1 MTPGRLISPLPR
13 WFLWQNNS
21 TKTDKKMAEI
31 RSTLEMVLERAARME
46 ASASSELILQEKEK
60 EGMRL
65 AAGFLRGEQVDL
77 PAALAKCPA
86 TERPHVKKGMVT
98 ALLRNIV
105 LPRTATEAPAAE
117 KAMQALMEIG
127 RDKGDLVQVFTE
139 MKSILDRYLT
149 HKEQLKKQLEEQ
161 FAQQMMLMEKNL
173 AQQTG
178 MKMKLQPS
186 QHPKFAEEWQRI
198 QVELNDQYGRAVE
211 QYKEFIAKQ
220 LTAA

>member
-1 MTPGRLISPLPR
+1 
-13 WFLWQNNS
+13 
-21 TKTDKKMAEI
+21 MAEI

-46 ASASSELILQEKEK
+46 ARASTDVMQQEKEK

-65 AAGFLRGEQVDL
+65 AAGFLRGEQVEL
-77 PAALAKCPA
+77 AAALVKCPA
-86 TERPHVKKGMVT
+86 EAQPHVKKGMVT

-105 LPRTATEAPAAE
+105 LPRKADEAPAAA

-127 RDKGDLVQVFTE
+127 RDKGDLAQVFTE
-139 MKSILDRYLT
+139 MKSILDRYLS

-211 QYKEFIAKQ
+211 QYKEFIAKH

>member
-1 MTPGRLISPLPR
+1 M
-13 WFLWQNNS
+13 Q
-21 TKTDKKMAEI
+21 
-31 RSTLEMVLERAARME
+31 
-46 ASASSELILQEKEK
+46 QEKEK

-65 AAGFLRGEQVDL
+65 AAGYLRGEQVAL
-77 PAALAKCPA
+77 AAALVKCPA
-86 TERPHVKKGMVT
+86 EAQPHVKKGMVT

-105 LPRTATEAPAAE
+105 LPRKADEAPAAA

-127 RDKGDLVQVFTE
+127 RDKGDLAQVFTE
-139 MKSILDRYLT
+139 MKSILDRYLS

-211 QYKEFIAKQ
+211 QYKEFIAKH

>member
-1 MTPGRLISPLPR
+1 
-13 WFLWQNNS
+13 
-21 TKTDKKMAEI
+21 MAEI

-46 ASASSELILQEKEK
+46 AKATGDLVSQEKEK
-60 EGMRL
+60 DGMRL
-65 AAGFLRGEQVDL
+65 AAGYLRGEQVDL
-77 PAALAKCPA
+77 PAALEKCSA
-86 TERPHVKKGMVT
+86 AERPHVKKGMVT

-105 LPRTATEAPAAE
+105 LPRKEEEVPAGE

-127 RDKGDLVQVFTE
+127 RGNGELAQVFAE
-139 MKSILDRYLT
+139 MKSILERYLS

-161 FAQQMMLMEKNL
+161 FSQQMMMMEQNL

-186 QHPKFAEEWQRI
+186 QHPKFAEEWQRL
-198 QVELNDQYGRAVE
+198 QTDLNDQYGRAVE

-220 LTAA
+220 LGAA

>member
-1 MTPGRLISPLPR
+1 
-13 WFLWQNNS
+13 
-21 TKTDKKMAEI
+21 MAEI

-46 ASASSELILQEKEK
+46 ARASDDLILQEKEK

-65 AAGFLRGEQVDL
+65 AAGYLRGEQVEL
-77 PAALAKCPA
+77 SAALVKCSA
-86 TERPHVKKGMVT
+86 AERPHVKKGMVT

-105 LPRTATEAPAAE
+105 LPRKTDEAPAAK

-127 RDKGDLVQVFTE
+127 RDKGDLVPVFTE
-139 MKSILDRYLT
+139 MKSILDRYLS

-161 FAQQMMLMEKNL
+161 FAQQMMMMEKNL

-198 QVELNDQYGRAVE
+198 MVELNDQYGRAVE
-211 QYKEFIAKQ
+211 QYKEFIATH
-220 LTAA
+220 LNA

>member
-1 MTPGRLISPLPR
+1 
-13 WFLWQNNS
+13 
-21 TKTDKKMAEI
+21 MAEI

-46 ASASSELILQEKEK
+46 ARASNDVMQQEKEK

-65 AAGFLRGEQVDL
+65 AAGYLRGEQVAL
-77 PAALAKCPA
+77 AAALVKCPA
-86 TERPHVKKGMVT
+86 EAQPHVKKGMVT

-105 LPRTATEAPAAE
+105 LPRKADEAPAAA

-127 RDKGDLVQVFTE
+127 RDKGDLAQVFTE
-139 MKSILDRYLT
+139 MKSILDRYLS

-211 QYKEFIAKQ
+211 QYKEFIAKH

>member
-1 MTPGRLISPLPR
+1 
-13 WFLWQNNS
+13 
-21 TKTDKKMAEI
+21 MAEI

-46 ASASSELILQEKEK
+46 ARASNDVMQQEKEK

-65 AAGFLRGEQVDL
+65 AAGYLRGEQVEL
-77 PAALAKCPA
+77 AAALVKCPA
-86 TERPHVKKGMVT
+86 EAQPHVKKGMVT

-105 LPRTATEAPAAE
+105 LPRKADEAPAAA

-127 RDKGDLVQVFTE
+127 RDKGDLAQVFTE
-139 MKSILDRYLT
+139 MKSILDRYLS

-211 QYKEFIAKQ
+211 QYKEFIAKH

>member
-1 MTPGRLISPLPR
+1 
-13 WFLWQNNS
+13 
-21 TKTDKKMAEI
+21 MAEI

-46 ASASSELILQEKEK
+46 AKASADLGSQEKEK
-60 EGMRL
+60 DGMRL
-65 AAGFLRGEQVDL
+65 AAAYLRGEQVDL
-77 PAALAKCPA
+77 PGALAKCSA
-86 TERPHVKKGMVT
+86 EERPLLKKGMVT

-105 LPRTATEAPAAE
+105 LPRKADEAPAGE
-117 KAMQALMEIG
+117 KAMQALLEIG
-127 RDKGDLVQVFTE
+127 RSKGELVQVFTE
-139 MKSILDRYLT
+139 MKSILERYLS

-161 FAQQMMLMEKNL
+161 FAQQMQLMEKSL

-198 QVELNDQYGRAVE
+198 LVELNDQYGRAVE

>member
-1 MTPGRLISPLPR
+1 
-13 WFLWQNNS
+13 
-21 TKTDKKMAEI
+21 MAEI

-46 ASASSELILQEKEK
+46 AKASADLVSQEKQK
-60 EGMRL
+60 DGMRL
-65 AAGFLRGEQVDL
+65 AAGYLRGEQVDL
-77 PAALAKCPA
+77 PGALAKCSAEELPLL
-86 TERPHVKKGMVT
+86 KKGMVT

-105 LPRTATEAPAAE
+105 LPRKADEAPAGE
-117 KAMQALMEIG
+117 KAMQALLEIG
-127 RDKGDLVQVFTE
+127 RSKGELVQVFTE
-139 MKSILDRYLT
+139 MKSILERYLS

-161 FAQQMMLMEKNL
+161 FAQQMQLMEKSL

-198 QVELNDQYGRAVE
+198 LVELNDQYGRAVE

-220 LTAA
+220 LTTA

>member
-1 MTPGRLISPLPR
+1 
-13 WFLWQNNS
+13 
-21 TKTDKKMAEI
+21 MAEI

-46 ASASSELILQEKEK
+46 ARASTDVMQQEKEK

-65 AAGFLRGEQVDL
+65 AAGYLRGEQVEL
-77 PAALAKCPA
+77 AAVLVKCPA
-86 TERPHVKKGMVT
+86 EAQPHVKKGMVT

-105 LPRTATEAPAAE
+105 LPRKADEAPAAA

-127 RDKGDLVQVFTE
+127 RDKGDLAQVFTE
-139 MKSILDRYLT
+139 MKSILDRYLS

-211 QYKEFIAKQ
+211 QYKEFIAKH

>member
-1 MTPGRLISPLPR
+1 
-13 WFLWQNNS
+13 
-21 TKTDKKMAEI
+21 MAEI

-46 ASASSELILQEKEK
+46 ARASGELASQEKERA
-60 EGMRL
+60 GMRL
-65 AAGFLRGEQVDL
+65 AAGYLRGEQVDL
-77 PAALAKCPA
+77 PASLSKCPA
-86 TERPHVKKGMVT
+86 EDRPHLKKGMVT

-105 LPRTATEAPAAE
+105 LPRMEDEIPGGE
-117 KAMQALMEIG
+117 KAMKALMEIG
-127 RDKGDLVQVFTE
+127 RGNGELVHVFTE
-139 MKSILDRYLT
+139 MKSILDRYLS

-161 FAQQMMLMEKNL
+161 FSQQVMMMEENL

-198 QVELNDQYGRAVE
+198 QTELNEQYGRAVE

-220 LTAA
+220 LTA

>member
-1 MTPGRLISPLPR
+1 
-13 WFLWQNNS
+13 
-21 TKTDKKMAEI
+21 MAEI

-46 ASASSELILQEKEK
+46 ARASTDVMQQEKEK

-65 AAGFLRGEQVDL
+65 AAGYLRGEQVEL
-77 PAALAKCPA
+77 AAALVKCPA
-86 TERPHVKKGMVT
+86 EAQPHVKKGMVT

-105 LPRTATEAPAAE
+105 LPRKADEAPAAA

-127 RDKGDLVQVFTE
+127 RDKGDLAQVFTE
-139 MKSILDRYLT
+139 MKSILDRYLS

-211 QYKEFIAKQ
+211 QYKEFIAKH

>member
-1 MTPGRLISPLPR
+1 
-13 WFLWQNNS
+13 
-21 TKTDKKMAEI
+21 MAEI

-46 ASASSELILQEKEK
+46 AQATGGFSGQEKEK

-77 PAALAKCPA
+77 LAALQKCLPEA
-86 TERPHVKKGMVT
+86 RGDVKKGMVA

-105 LPRTATEAPAAE
+105 LPRKVDEAPNAE
-117 KAMQALMEIG
+117 KAMQALREIG
-127 RDKGDLVQVFTE
+127 RDSGDLAQVFTE
-139 MKSILDRYLT
+139 MKSILDRYLS
-149 HKEQLKKQLEEQ
+149 HRDQLKKQLEEQ
-161 FAQQMMLMEKNL
+161 FAQQMMLMEKSL

-198 QVELNDQYGRAVE
+198 QLELNDQYGRAVE
-211 QYKEFIAKQ
+211 QYKEFIAKH
-220 LTAA
+220 LAP

>member
-1 MTPGRLISPLPR
+1 
-13 WFLWQNNS
+13 
-21 TKTDKKMAEI
+21 MAEI

-46 ASASSELILQEKEK
+46 ARASNDVMQQEKEK

-65 AAGFLRGEQVDL
+65 AAGFLRGEQVEL
-77 PAALAKCPA
+77 AAALVKCPA
-86 TERPHVKKGMVT
+86 EAQPHVKKGMVT

-105 LPRTATEAPAAE
+105 LPRKADEAPAAA

-127 RDKGDLVQVFTE
+127 RDKGDLAQVFTE
-139 MKSILDRYLT
+139 MKSILDRYLS

-211 QYKEFIAKQ
+211 QYKEFIAKH

>member
-1 MTPGRLISPLPR
+1 MTPGTGFSLPPGVCGNK
-13 WFLWQNNS
+13 FS
-21 TKTDKKMAEI
+21 SKTDKKMAEI

-46 ASASSELILQEKEK
+46 ARASSDLILQDKEK

-65 AAGFLRGEQVDL
+65 AAGYLRGEQVDL
-77 PAALAKCPA
+77 PAVLVKCPA
-86 TERPHVKKGMVT
+86 EERPHVKKGMVT

-105 LPRTATEAPAAE
+105 LPRKADEAPAAE

-139 MKSILDRYLT
+139 MKSILDRYLS

-161 FAQQMMLMEKNL
+161 FAPQMMLMEENL

-178 MKMKLQPS
+178 IKMKLQPS

-198 QVELNDQYGRAVE
+198 QLELSDQYGRAVE
-211 QYKEFIAKQ
+211 QYKEFIAKH
-220 LTAA
+220 LAAA

>member
-1 MTPGRLISPLPR
+1 
-13 WFLWQNNS
+13 
-21 TKTDKKMAEI
+21 MAEI

-46 ASASSELILQEKEK
+46 ARASNDVMQQEKEK

-65 AAGFLRGEQVDL
+65 AAGYLRGEQVEL
-77 PAALAKCPA
+77 AAALVKCPA
-86 TERPHVKKGMVT
+86 EAQPHVKKGMVT

-105 LPRTATEAPAAE
+105 LPRKADEATAAA

-127 RDKGDLVQVFTE
+127 RDKGDLAQVFTE
-139 MKSILDRYLT
+139 MKSILDRYLS

-211 QYKEFIAKQ
+211 QYKEFIAKH

>member
-1 MTPGRLISPLPR
+1 
-13 WFLWQNNS
+13 
-21 TKTDKKMAEI
+21 MAEI

-46 ASASSELILQEKEK
+46 AKASADLVSQEKEK
-60 EGMRL
+60 DGMRL
-65 AAGFLRGEQVDL
+65 AAGYLRGEQVDL
-77 PAALAKCPA
+77 PGALAKCSAEELPLL
-86 TERPHVKKGMVT
+86 KKGMVT

-105 LPRTATEAPAAE
+105 LPRKADEAPAGE
-117 KAMQALMEIG
+117 KAMQALLEIG
-127 RDKGDLVQVFTE
+127 RSKGELVQVFTE
-139 MKSILDRYLT
+139 MKSILERYLS

-161 FAQQMMLMEKNL
+161 FAQQMQLMEKSL

-198 QVELNDQYGRAVE
+198 LVELNDQYGRAVE

-220 LTAA
+220 LTTA